1 MRRPRF
7 RADYQPVPVS
17 GDDGDY
23 LVVLG
28 EERNLLIED
37 PVAAELAPL
46 LDGTRDVGV
55 LTAALAP
62 RHPVAAV
69 AGALRRMAEL
79 GLLTYGPTGAGT
91 ARSAG
96 WDARGIAPDVAERW
110 GRTGHVLL
118 VDAGSPALRGLA
130 AALAGCVGR
139 VEVVD
144 VAARDLTRRLR
155 DLAPATAGASG
166 PTGATGPSGRTD
178 GTGPSDPTDG
188 SAVAVPGLVV
198 AVPGSV
204 LDPRLAALNRAC
216 LDAGVPWTLVRPH
229 GTVLVLGPHLVPDE
243 TGCWECLRQRWT
255 DNEQV
260 ESFLA
265 GQAPDRPRP
274 VAGRAALPAT
284 SLVAAGLLAAE
295 LPVLGLAGRS
305 PRLTGRM
312 LTFDTRDHTATSHE
326 LVRQPQCPAC
336 GDPDLTRKAD
346 ARIVLTG
353 GTPTGETDG
362 GTRLRATAET
372 YRLLSRHVS
381 RYLGVV
387 TRLDALDEEENLT
400 YSYLSGHNFALAR
413 HPVGL
418 RKSLRGLSGG
428 KGRTR
433 AQAKVSAIGEAI
445 ERYSAVWRAD
455 RPVHRASYDQ
465 LGPDR
470 AVHLRDLLLFSDRQY
485 RDRDRLNRVG
495 GHFHQV
501 PRPLADDRELDWSTA
516 WSLTSDAPREIPAA
530 YCWYGHPEV
539 GLGVCG
545 PDSNG
550 CAAGGTVSEAILQG
564 FCELVERDA
573 VALWWYHRSR
583 MPGVDLDSFDDPWI
597 DALRRHYADTLARDL
612 WVLDVTADLGIPTYA
627 AVSRH
632 RARPTEDVIVGF
644 GAHLEPRV
652 ALGRA
657 LTELNQFLP
666 IVSRFLDGRTRYGV
680 TDPDT
685 VRWYRTVRVAEQPW
699 LVPDPAVPPT
709 DVSTRPSLGTGDV
722 AEDVRR
728 CVTLAAD
735 AGLEVIVLNQSRPE
749 LELAVVKVLVPGLRH
764 FWRRLG
770 PGRLWTVPARLGRTP
785 YAADEDAV
793 NPLSVFF

>member
-7 RADYQPVPVS
+7 RADYQPVPVA

-23 LVVLG
+23 LVVVG

-79 GLLTYGPTGAGT
+79 GLLTYGPTGVGA
-91 ARSAG
+91 ARAAG
-96 WDARGIAPDVAERW
+96 WDAREIAPDAAEWW
-110 GRTGHVLL
+110 GRTGQVLL
-118 VDAGSPALRGLA
+118 VDAGSPGLRGLA
-130 AALAGCVGR
+130 AALTGCVDR

-144 VAARDLTRRLR
+144 VTARDLTRRLR
-155 DLAPATAGASG
+155 DFA
-166 PTGATGPSGRTD
+166 PTGAAPTGPAD
-178 GTGPSDPTDG
+178 GHGTAAAGPVVGP
-188 SAVAVPGLVV
+188 AGLVV

-229 GTVLVLGPHLVPDE
+229 GGVLVLGPHLVPDE

-265 GQAPDRPRP
+265 GHAPDRPRP
-274 VAGRAALPAT
+274 VAARAALPAT

-295 LPVLGLAGRS
+295 LPVLGLTGRS
-305 PRLTGRM
+305 ARLTGRM
-312 LTFDTRDHTATSHE
+312 LTFDTRDHTATPHE

-362 GTRLRATAET
+362 GTRLRHTADT

-433 AQAKVSAIGEAI
+433 LQAKVSAIGEAI

-455 RPVHRASYDQ
+455 RPVHRASYAQ
-465 LGPDR
+465 LGADR

-485 RDRDRLNRVG
+485 RDRDRFNRSG

-501 PRPLADDRELDWSTA
+501 PLPQPDDREIDWSTG
-516 WSLTSDAPREIPAA
+516 WSLTADAPREIPAA

-539 GLGVCG
+539 NLGICG

-550 CAAGGTVSEAILQG
+550 CAAGATVSEAILQG

-583 MPGVDLDSFDDPWI
+583 VPGVDLDSFTDPWI

-612 WVLDVTADLGIPTYA
+612 WVLDVTADLGVPTYA

-632 RARPTEDVIVGF
+632 TARPTEDVIVGF
-644 GAHLEPRV
+644 GAHLDPRV

-699 LVPDPAVPPT
+699 LAPDPTTPPST
-709 DVSTRPSLGTGDV
+709 VATRPSLTTGDV
-722 AEDVRR
+722 AGDVRH
-728 CVTLAAD
+728 CVSLAAD